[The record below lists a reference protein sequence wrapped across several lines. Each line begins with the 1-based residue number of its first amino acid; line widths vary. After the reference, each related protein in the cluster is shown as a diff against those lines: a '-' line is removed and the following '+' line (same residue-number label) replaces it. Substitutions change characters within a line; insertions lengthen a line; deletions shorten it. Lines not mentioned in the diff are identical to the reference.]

1 MDKDILERMI
11 RKNDYHHL
19 VEVRAK
25 DITDEN
31 KMIIEGRAVV
41 FDDATVLF
49 EYDGIEYKEIIAK
62 GAFDDTDISKCF
74 LKFNHSDTVMPMA
87 RVKNKTLIIDV
98 RNDGVYITAEIANTQ
113 AGKDLYELVKR
124 GDIDRMSF
132 AFVTGEE
139 EYDATTHTWTIK
151 SVKTLYD
158 VAAVNVPAY
167 DNTTLYA
174 RRFGDVEARQ
184 REVEAKRVEK
194 LRKIHGCWLNLK

>member
-1 MDKDILERMI
+1 MDKDIFERMI
-11 RKNDYHHL
+11 RSNDYHHL
-19 VEVRAK
+19 LEVRAK
-25 DITDEN
+25 DIIDEN

-49 EYDGIEYKEIIAK
+49 EYDGVEYKEIIAS
-62 GAFDDTDISKCF
+62 GAFDNTDISKCF

-194 LRKIHGCWLNLK
+194 LRKIHGFWLSLK

>member
-1 MDKDILERMI
+1 MGKDILERMI
-11 RKNDYHHL
+11 RNNDYHHL

-41 FDDATVLF
+41 FDDANVLF

-87 RVKNKTLIIDV
+87 RVKNKTLNIEV
-98 RNDGVYITAEIANTQ
+98 RDDGVYITAEIANTQ
-113 AGKDLYELVKR
+113 AGKDLFELVKR
-124 GDIDRMSF
+124 GDIDKMSF
-132 AFVTGEE
+132 AFITGEE
-139 EYDATTHTWTIK
+139 EYDANTHTWTIK

-184 REVEAKRVEK
+184 RDVEAKRLEQK
-194 LRKIHGCWLNLK
+194 RKENSFWLNIK